1 MSPEDNKRGEMM
13 EDIVINKGLEIFNTG
28 NSATF
33 RRPLGPNGNI
43 DKKIIDVTFGMN
55 ITDKVYNWQVA
66 KTILSDHL
74 PIEFNIGKGP
84 HSRVSVWN
92 YKKAD

>member
-1 MSPEDNKRGEMM
+1 
-13 EDIVINKGLEIFNTG
+13 
-28 NSATF
+28 
-33 RRPLGPNGNI
+33 
-43 DKKIIDVTFGMN
+43 MN